1 MTQNDNLHQTQ
12 LQCSTQGYKAKTIT
26 WSAVIAG
33 AMIAFGLT
41 FLFNL
46 ITIGVGLVIFP
57 DTAKEMKE
65 MAYIGFLWTVL
76 GAFVILFFA
85 GWKTGKL
92 IKLCPMHFSDYTAA
106 VPNATTSQATP
117 VYHKSCLCAHGMTHG
132 FLAWVLH
139 LMISLVFFIFIA
151 QIATASY
158 LSNSFLNLPVGY
170 SVSDAVASNEDNA
183 NAPKA
188 SRAAVV
194 RQDATGDVTPTPA
207 TQAAAHKA
215 GSNAVVLFLI
225 FVMGAAGAAL
235 GSYLGLISHKKCLA
249 KKLGNI

>member
-1 MTQNDNLHQTQ
+1 MTQNDMLNQTH
-12 LQCSTQGYKAKTIT
+12 CSAHGYKSKTIT

-33 AMIAFGLT
+33 GMIAFGLS

-46 ITIGVGLVIFP
+46 ITIGIGLTIFP

-76 GAFVILFFA
+76 GAFVIMFFA

-92 IKLCPMHFSDYTAA
+92 IKLCPMHFGAYTA

-117 VYHKSCLCAHGMTHG
+117 VYHKSCLCAHGLTHG

-158 LSNSFLNLPVGY
+158 LSSSFLNLPVGY
-170 SVSDAVASNEDNA
+170 SVSDAVASDVDNA
-183 NAPKA
+183 NAPNA
-188 SRAAVV
+188 SNAAVAK
-194 RQDATGDVTPTPA
+194 QDATGDVTPA

-225 FVMGAAGAAL
+225 FVMGAVGAAL
-235 GSYLGLISHKKCLA
+235 GSYLGLISHRKCLA